1 MLTLGILRHAK
12 SEWGNP
18 QLDDFNRPLNER
30 GKTEA
35 DSMGSA
41 LAKLN
46 LAPDVWI
53 SSTAIRARETTS
65 IISQKMQFKKAIAW
79 DPELYLCTA
88 GKLYEQIRKTE
99 TSASSV
105 LVVGHNPGL
114 EEFVSSLVATGP
126 ALIRIT
132 TCCLAIIELSVPVW
146 SDLKERKGTLK
157 ALVSGKMIKK
167 LWR

>member
-1 MLTLGILRHAK
+1 
-12 SEWGNP
+12 
-18 QLDDFNRPLNER
+18 
-30 GKTEA
+30 
-35 DSMGSA
+35 
-41 LAKLN
+41 
-46 LAPDVWI
+46 
-53 SSTAIRARETTS
+53 
-65 IISQKMQFKKAIAW
+65 MQFKKAIAW